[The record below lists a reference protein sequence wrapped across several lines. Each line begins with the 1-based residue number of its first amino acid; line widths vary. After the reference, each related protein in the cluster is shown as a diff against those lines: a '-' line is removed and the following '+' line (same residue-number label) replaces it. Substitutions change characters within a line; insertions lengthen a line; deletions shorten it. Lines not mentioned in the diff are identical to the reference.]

1 MNIIEKNRNKQLA
14 KNRQPKRGVLA
25 KNVVVKNYT
34 KKVRYDFDLN
44 TQRLTIKANMYASVL
59 AEFLELWS
67 TDKRLKLL
75 KKNLQTE
82 LDEYCNYFAKNN
94 FNNQNNIEKTHNEII
109 NIFISELNKI
119 DCDDEL
125 KLYCCV
131 THLALIIIELLKVKV
146 TLSNKKLDMSLISFM
161 KELEKHIDKTR
172 FNEVMNLLDKTKA
185 LSVVNL

>member
-59 AEFLELWS
+59 AEFLDLWS

-82 LDEYCNYFAKNN
+82 LDKYCNYFAKNN
-94 FNNQNNIEKTHNEII
+94 FNNQNIEKTHNEII
-109 NIFISELNKI
+109 NIFIAELNDI

-131 THLALIIIELLKVKV
+131 THLTLIIIELLKVKV
-146 TLSNKKLDMSLISFM
+146 SLSSKKLDMSLISFM

-172 FNEVMNLLDKTKA
+172 FNEVMNILDKTKA
-185 LSVVNL
+185 LEVVKL